1 MSTAQDLFPTRVLRL
16 AEGDGLESLEAL
28 LPVSPKAINQHIEG
42 QSPPTRGMTPE
53 EIAKLLSDPF
63 ATLVLRKGVF
73 PTNLT
78 GLLAAL
84 DKHNATAKGLP
95 EQSSFL
101 IAEGG
106 QIRFKAGLD
115 KGGSRLL
122 TVRGRNNS
130 PELMISTLV
139 PPGVDPRSPALL
151 NEVIA
156 WDPLNQTLH
165 FYQRQAGAWF
175 WCGQSDMALV
185 APTRG
190 KGPFDSHVNGYVVM
204 KEFQTPWVHW
214 HGPGLGISETA
225 YAPNDPLVTDPLFVN
240 KDHALNFENQVI
252 RPLAERWNQAR
263 FVKARKAQRVVNL
276 DQYFRQILDS
286 SSANLISTHKEWSQI
301 ATGNDLDDIPPSFF
315 VDTASLIEVVGVAA
329 TLPRLV
335 MTRVRYRKLVTTHKL
350 RVIGG
355 GVNLPGDVP
364 FCFTVP
370 ERAHEDVLALKILVD
385 NAVLSP
391 RLAAALLMID
401 FTNPVTSPPR
411 RALLKHLPPSAG
423 LTPATN
429 LDKTLVAAI
438 TKAAP
443 TTKTGSPERRF
454 VANWELGP
462 DAWRQNYGGRIEA
475 YLAAVAARLATDT
488 GADDIFR
495 LAESRRREFAKRPLA
510 EFKLTLPQAT
520 AIPEGAPVLEMSET
534 AAVAPRAN

>member
-28 LPVSPKAINQHIEG
+28 PPVSPKTINQHIVG
-42 QSPPTRGMTPE
+42 QSPPTRGMTAE
-53 EIAKLLSDPF
+53 EIAKLLNDPF
-63 ATLVLRKGVF
+63 ATLVLRRGVF
-73 PTNLT
+73 PKSLSE
-78 GLLAAL
+78 LLVAL
-84 DKHNATAKGLP
+84 DRHNATAKGLP

-101 IAEGG
+101 VAEGG
-106 QIRFKAGLD
+106 QIRFKADLD

-122 TVRGRNNS
+122 TVRGRNS
-130 PELMISTLV
+130 TPELMISTLV

-225 YAPNDPLVTDPLFVN
+225 YAPNDPMVADPLFIN
-240 KDHALNFENQVI
+240 KDHALNFETQVI
-252 RPLAERWNQAR
+252 RPLAERWNRAR

-286 SSANLISTHKEWSQI
+286 STANLISTHKEWSQI
-301 ATGNDLDDIPPSFF
+301 ATAGDLDDIPPSFF
-315 VDTASLIEVVGVAA
+315 IDTASLIEVLGVAA
-329 TLPRLV
+329 SVPRLV
-335 MTRVRYRKLVTTHKL
+335 MTRVRYRKLVTKHKL
-350 RVIGG
+350 RVIGN
-355 GVNLPGDVP
+355 GVNIAGDVP

-370 ERAHEDVLALKILVD
+370 ERAHEDILALKILVD
-385 NAVLSP
+385 NNFLSP

-401 FTNPVTSPPR
+401 FTNPVTSSRR
-411 RALLKHLPPSAG
+411 RALLKHVPPSAG
-423 LTPATN
+423 LTPATT

-443 TTKTGSPERRF
+443 TTRTGSPERQF
-454 VANWELGP
+454 VAHWDLGP
-462 DAWRQNYGGRIEA
+462 DAWRQSFGARIET
-475 YLAAVAARLATDT
+475 YLAAVAARLNSDV
-488 GADDIFR
+488 GADEIFR

-520 AIPEGAPVLEMSET
+520 AIPETTPPLEMIET
-534 AAVAPRAN
+534 AAVQARTS